1 MKLGKCK
8 EATDTFKRSLAKFP
22 TTNKEK
28 IEKLMTESKQCA
40 ASLVH
45 ADKLIVRKSYSEAI
59 PIIDKVLDTCP
70 NADSLRV
77 TLSRLLLETHQWE
90 RLIQTCS
97 VVLRSHSDDSEALYM
112 RGWAFLMS
120 GDVATAQTHFKKVG
134 KAKRLDGSV
143 CEETRTTRS
152 ARREAR
158 WRVRSLATSV
168 VWRTVRAT
176 RRNAWRR
183 RRRCWR

>member
-1 MKLGKCK
+1 MQVGKLEMKLGKCK

-22 TTNKEK
+22 TTNKDK

-40 ASLVH
+40 SSLVH
-45 ADKLIVRKSYSEAI
+45 VDKLIVRKSYSEAI
-59 PIIDKVLDTCP
+59 PIIDKVLGTCP

-97 VVLRSHSDDSEALYM
+97 VVLRGHPDDSEALYM
-112 RGWAFLMS
+112 RGWGFLMS

-134 KAKRLDGSV
+134 S
-143 CEETRTTRS
+143 
-152 ARREAR
+152 
-158 WRVRSLATSV
+158 
-168 VWRTVRAT
+168 
-176 RRNAWRR
+176 
-183 RRRCWR
+183 